1 MTLNEKQQS
10 DLLNFTNHFA
20 ERLQDALDAGQHPWG
35 SGNAMSDV
43 LGEYDDWHKVNID
56 GQTLETEEKTQDL
69 TKMKTTKAFRSD
81 GNVRDFRFTDTA
93 YCPYCEA
100 ENDNLFI
107 VKKEGNCT
115 IVKNSCQYDTDEANA
130 MMFECKCWSCGDTFR
145 VDYFKEV

>member
-1 MTLNEKQQS
+1 MVKDCKTCKHQS
-10 DLLNFTNHFA
+10 CNA
-20 ERLQDALDAGQHPWG
+20 EIYPCRNCAE
-35 SGNAMSDV
+35 N
-43 LGEYDDWHKVNID
+43 NRD
-56 GQTLETEEKTQDL
+56 GYEPKQDL

-100 ENDNLFI
+100 ENDNLII
-107 VKKEGNCT
+107 VRKEGDCT